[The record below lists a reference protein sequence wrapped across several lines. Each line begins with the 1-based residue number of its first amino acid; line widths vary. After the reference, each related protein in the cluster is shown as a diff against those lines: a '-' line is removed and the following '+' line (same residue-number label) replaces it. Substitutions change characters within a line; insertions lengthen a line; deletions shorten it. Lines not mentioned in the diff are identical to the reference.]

1 MRRRFDSV
9 RFLLPEK
16 AGKLPKQGGCPVTKK
31 KCKRVL
37 AWAAVLA
44 VVEVAVC
51 NIHWIEYRFLGG
63 ERAAFTVPPVM
74 IAAAGVILGIA
85 AFQEELEQ
93 QIYRLD
99 GRFFGKREQYVSP
112 QASVRY
118 ERLFAWLALVF
129 GLLFVFLIPPM
140 SAPDE
145 TNHFTRAFL
154 LAHGQLFPMVDAS
167 QKAVGTVTPDLPL
180 FLRTWNASTSAPG
193 SHVSFQTVAGLFT
206 AAASPQMPSA
216 VVDYPYPYLS
226 FFLYIPQALGIVL
239 GEALF
244 GLFRMSAH
252 YNIYL
257 QLLFARMA
265 NLGFYIGAISLVIR
279 ITPFFKRTLTILM
292 LMPMAVFIASSC
304 SYDVFLYSFC
314 LLYLAYVLKCAYDPT
329 VTEIKGRQLF
339 VLILLQFC
347 ILLGKYVYFPLLLLI
362 FLIPREKFHSQP
374 KRKIL
379 LATALPSAVCLTV
392 WLLAYKISTL
402 GMAADPYAN
411 VYREQAQF
419 VLFHPVQYAAMLL
432 DNLYRYRQDW
442 VTGFVGLFGW
452 LNAPLPLP
460 FVLFYVVLLIVSA
473 MLEVVINRTF
483 LSRRM
488 LAFVSVMC
496 YILVATA
503 EYIVWTPSLG
513 NGTVGQLNIIGV
525 QGRYFIPFAFP
536 ILLLLAN
543 KWAYRTY
550 TFGRM
555 DMALHRVAVFIISG
569 SLAFSIYY
577 VLHCY
582 WLPS

>member
-1 MRRRFDSV
+1 M
-9 RFLLPEK
+9 E
-16 AGKLPKQGGCPVTKK
+16 
-31 KCKRVL
+31 
-37 AWAAVLA
+37 WAAILA
-44 VVEVAVC
+44 FVEVAVC

-63 ERAAFTVPPVM
+63 ARAAFTVPPVM
-74 IAAAGVILGIA
+74 IFAACVILGMA

-93 QIYRLD
+93 QIFRLD
-99 GRFFGKREQYVSP
+99 GTLFGKREQYVPP

-118 ERLFAWLALVF
+118 ERLFVWLALLF
-129 GLLFVFLIPPM
+129 GLLFVFLVPPM

-154 LAHGQLFPMVDAS
+154 LAHGQFFPMVDAS
-167 QKAVGTVTPDLPL
+167 KKAVGTVTPDLPL
-180 FLRTWNASTSAPG
+180 FLRTWNVSISAPG
-193 SHVSFQTVAGLFT
+193 SHISPQTFAGLFT
-206 AAASPQMPSA
+206 AAVSPNAPPVA
-216 VVDYPYPYLS
+216 VDYPYPYLS
-226 FFLYIPQALGIVL
+226 FFLYLPQALGIVL

-257 QLLFARMA
+257 QMLFARMA
-265 NLGFYIGAISLVIR
+265 NLGFYIGAISLTIR
-279 ITPFFKRTLTILM
+279 ITPFFKRTLAILT

-314 LLYLAYVLKCAYDPT
+314 LLYLAFVLKCAYDPA

-362 FLIPREKFHSQP
+362 FLIPREKFHGRP
-374 KRKIL
+374 RRKIL
-379 LATALPSAVCLTV
+379 LATALPSAVCLAV
-392 WLLAYKISTL
+392 WLIAYKISTL
-402 GMAADPYAN
+402 GVAADPYAN
-411 VYREQAQF
+411 VYRQQAQF

-460 FVLFYVVLLIVSA
+460 FILFYVVLLIVSSV
-473 MLEVVINRTF
+473 LEVVINRTF

-488 LAFVSVMC
+488 LAFVAVTC

-503 EYIVWTPSLG
+503 EYVVWTPSLG
-513 NGTVGQLNIIGV
+513 NGTVGQSNIIGV

-536 ILLLLAN
+536 LLLLLAN

-550 TFGRM
+550 SFGKM
-555 DMALHRVAVFIISG
+555 DTVLHRAAVFVLSG

-577 VLHCY
+577 VLRCY